1 MPIPLIPGTLGL
13 IHETP
18 ASLVHFFTLFTV
30 FFAHYFPLPAHT
42 LTMHAKTATPLSP
55 SAPWPF
61 AFLLPVPCSLLPVP
75 RSLFPAFSPPD
86 PATQNP

>member
-30 FFAHYFPLPAHT
+30 FFANYAH
-42 LTMHAKTATPLSP
+42 
-55 SAPWPF
+55 
-61 AFLLPVPCSLLPVP
+61 
-75 RSLFPAFSPPD
+75 PPD
-86 PATQNP
+86 SQHFRPNS